1 VKNPER
7 RAALDKARK
16 QALVWAE
23 SAEEAAKMHMSGDS
37 HTAEL
42 IAMATMWSHV
52 AEAMKVGDERAD
64 NV

>member
-1 VKNPER
+1 MKNPER

-16 QALVWAE
+16 QALLWAE
-23 SAEEAAKMHMSGDS
+23 KAEHDAPLYGPDTNHMRGVIGMS
-37 HTAEL
+37 
-42 IAMATMWSHV
+42 MMWSEV